1 MNISL
6 DDQLMDAIKTKI
18 EEIEI
23 EEIPSVSVYTTRFA
37 MINFDEL
44 SIADEVFEQSTPSVW
59 LQLFDRRQ
67 ERTARTNGSVQ
78 DVVYIRVYVFMPGDP
93 ASEEVDQQFNFLA
106 QEIMSAC
113 RNCKFGSKWIR
124 NDYMQ
129 IENGGDK
136 NTIEAR
142 EGILI
147 YAFDTVFNFFYT
159 E

>member
-1 MNISL
+1 MNKSL
-6 DDQLMDAIKTKI
+6 DDMLMDAIKAKI
-18 EEIEI
+18 NEIEI
-23 EEIPSVSVYTTRFA
+23 DGLPAISVYTTRFT
-37 MINFDEL
+37 MIDFDEL
-44 SIADEVFEQSTPSVW
+44 SIANEVTTQSTPSVW

-67 ERTARTNGSVQ
+67 ERMARTNGSVQ

-93 ASEEVDQQFNFLA
+93 ASDEVDQQFNYLA
-106 QEIMSAC
+106 QEVMSAC
-113 RNCKFGSKWIR
+113 RNCEYGSKWIR

-159 E
+159 D

>member
-6 DDQLMDAIKTKI
+6 DDQLMDAIKTKV
-18 EEIEI
+18 EEIEL
-23 EEIPSVSVYTTRFA
+23 EDLPSISVYTTRFT
-37 MINFDEL
+37 MIDLDEL
-44 SIADEVFEQSTPSVW
+44 TIANEVVSISTPSVW

-67 ERTARTNGSVQ
+67 ERVARTNGSVQ

-106 QEIMSAC
+106 QEVMSAC

-147 YAFDTVFNFFYT
+147 YAFDTVFNFFYM